1 MMDENIVNVIS
12 TIGFPIFACL
22 GCGYII
28 AKLSNVIL
36 ELSVTLKSID
46 NRLANVEDKVNDLSK
61 H

>member
-1 MMDENIVNVIS
+1 MDESIVNIIS

-46 NRLANVEDKVNDLSK
+46 NRLANVEDKISDK
-61 H
+61 IK

>member
-1 MMDENIVNVIS
+1 MGNQDIIS
-12 TIGFPIFACL
+12 TISTVGFPIFACL

-46 NRLANVEDKVNDLSK
+46 NRLANVEDKIN
-61 H
+61 

>member
-1 MMDENIVNVIS
+1 MDENIINVIS

-36 ELSVTLKSID
+36 ELSITLKSID
-46 NRLANVEDKVNDLSK
+46 NRLANVEDKINGISK
-61 H
+61 